1 MNIFIGCSAS
11 ENISDQYKESS
22 KILIQKISQIKSL
35 NLVFGAYYKG
45 LMAICYDCF
54 KQNNKKV
61 IGITPK
67 IYSNEF
73 VNMPCDEEVITN
85 TTMERFNE
93 IYKKSNIFLFLPGG
107 IGTLAEIFNAIEEN
121 RTNDNNKKKII
132 LYNKDFFYTPIIKEL
147 YNMYKENFIKEE
159 LSNYIVIESDIDK
172 VIELIEKET
181 NKYE

>member
-1 MNIFIGCSAS
+1 MNIFIGCSAR
-11 ENISDQYKESS
+11 ENIDTKYKESS
-22 KILIQKISQIKSL
+22 KDLVEKVAQIKNL

-61 IGITPK
+61 IGVTPE
-67 IYSNEF
+67 IYKDALNE
-73 VNMPCDEEVITN
+73 MSCDEEIITK

-93 IYKKSNIFLFLPGG
+93 IYKKSDIFLFLPGG
-107 IGTLAEIFNAIEEN
+107 IGTLAELFNAMEEN
-121 RTNDNNKKKII
+121 RTNDIDKKII

-147 YNMYKENFIKEE
+147 YNMYKEKFIDLELSKYIIIESNLDNVIKLIKEE
-159 LSNYIVIESDIDK
+159 I
-172 VIELIEKET
+172 